1 MRVAFGPFTLD
12 SAARQILRDGR
23 PVHLCPKAFKV
34 LEVLLE
40 RRPAVVTKSELQDEV
55 WPGTFVHEANVNVV
69 VAEIRRALAD
79 DAREARFV
87 RTSHGTG
94 YAFCGAALDLAG
106 PEPAQGAAGYRRCWI
121 GWNERTFSL
130 VPGEN
135 VIGRDPRCGVW
146 LDASGV
152 SRRHACITLDGAKST
167 LEDLGSRNGT
177 FLNGE
182 KLTSP
187 RELTDGDV
195 IGLGPITVTFRIWS
209 DERAP
214 ATERITRK
222 S

>member
-12 SAARQILRDGR
+12 SGARQIFRDGR
-23 PVHLCPKAFKV
+23 PVHMSPKAFHV
-34 LEVLLE
+34 LEILLE
-40 RRPAVVTKSELQDEV
+40 RRPAVVTKSELQDRV

-79 DAREARFV
+79 DPREARFV

-94 YAFCGAALDLAG
+94 YAFCAAARDRAELD
-106 PEPAQGAAGYRRCWI
+106 PAQGAAGYFRCWL
-121 GWNERTFSL
+121 GWNDRTFAL
-130 VPGEN
+130 AAGEN

-152 SRRHACITLDGAKST
+152 SRRHACIRLEGARAT
-167 LEDLGSRNGT
+167 LEDLDSRNGT
-177 FLNGE
+177 FVAGK

-187 RELTDGDV
+187 RELSDGDV
-195 IGLGPITVTFRIWS
+195 VGLGPETVTFRIWS

-214 ATERITRK
+214 TTERITRR